1 MRGRCEVDAQVN
13 ARRHVDGPGGFPP
26 TLKRLGQHFLT
37 DVGALERIVDAL
49 APTHADTVV
58 EIGPGRGALTELLLP
73 RVGRLV
79 AVELD
84 RALASMLEA
93 RYADDPRVTIV
104 ERDVLKT
111 SLGDVG
117 GATYLLVGNVPYY
130 ITTPILFHTLAGVLP
145 TRAVFLVQREVAARA
160 MAPAGSKVYG
170 ALSVNL
176 QVLADIERV
185 FDIPPGAF
193 RPPPKVDSTVI
204 LLRPLVAPLITRPEQ
219 RAFQH
224 FVQSLFSQRRKQLGT
239 ILRSLA
245 PAVPLNLE
253 PPTLNPAFAAL
264 GIDPTDRPERLTP
277 GQFVALFRAV
287 RQGEG

>member
-1 MRGRCEVDAQVN
+1 MSV
-13 ARRHVDGPGGFPP
+13 RRDSGGFPP

-37 DVGALERIVDAL
+37 DQTALEHIVDAL
-49 APTHADTVV
+49 APTQQDTVV
-58 EIGPGRGALTELLLP
+58 EIGPGRGALTQLLLP
-73 RVGRLV
+73 RAGRLV

-84 RALASMLEA
+84 RVLASMLEE

-104 ERDVLKT
+104 ERDILKT
-111 SLGDVG
+111 PLGEIG
-117 GATYLLVGNVPYY
+117 GETFLLVGNVPYY
-130 ITTPILFHTLAGVLP
+130 ITTPILFHALAGALP

-176 QVLADIERV
+176 QVLTDIQRM

-204 LLRPLVAPLITRPEQ
+204 LLRPLATPLITRPEQ

-224 FVQSLFSQRRKQLGT
+224 FVQSLFGQRRKQLGT

-245 PAVPLNLE
+245 TATSPDPQPSTV
-253 PPTLNPAFAAL
+253 NPAFAAL
-264 GIDPTDRPERLTP
+264 GIDPADRPERLAP
-277 GQFVALFRAV
+277 AQFVALFRAV